1 MHILKTNKNIRILII
16 LSFLILVFLTS
27 IIISYANEPYDPARE
42 KYRPVIGGVKIEIKM
57 GLFTSAICTSS
68 FSTSMFGENLN
79 GIITAGHC
87 SNYETGKSVRQP
99 SWFWNK
105 IGKVYNVG
113 DASDSEFVQA
123 TEEVAP
129 YILHIKYYSSN
140 DTYVGYKYLIN
151 GYYSFSY
158 IVNHW
163 DIYYGLDVFYK
174 TGQTTGT
181 TKGAIL
187 EYYYSFHT
195 DYAGTLRYTFIMT
208 NYAQPGD
215 SGSPLY
221 RVTEDEDEGNFA
233 TLLGILSGIIEDG
246 STGQINSIVVS
257 VTAVQEDLNIVLDSS
272 TGAFYE
278 LTSL

>member
-1 MHILKTNKNIRILII
+1 M
-16 LSFLILVFLTS
+16 SFLILVLLTN

-42 KYRPVIGGVKIEIKM
+42 KYRPVIGGVKIEIKT

-68 FSTSMFGENLN
+68 FSTSLFGEDLT

-99 SWFWNK
+99 SWFWNE
-105 IGKVYNVG
+105 IGEVYDVG
-113 DASDSEFVQA
+113 SASDSEFVLA

-158 IVNHW
+158 IVNNW
-163 DIYYGLDVFYK
+163 EIYNGLDVFYK

-181 TKGAIL
+181 TRGAL
-187 EYYYSFHT
+187 VRYFYSINT
-195 DYAGTLRYTFIMT
+195 DYAGTIRYAFEAT

-221 RVTEDEDEGNFA
+221 RVIEDEDEGNFA
-233 TLLGILSGIIEDG
+233 TLVGILSGMREDN
-246 STGQINSIVVS
+246 STGQIYVLVVS
-257 VTAVQEDLNIVLDSS
+257 VTAIQEDLYITLDSS
-272 TGAFYE
+272 TGALYNPI
-278 LTSL
+278 SIINVRR